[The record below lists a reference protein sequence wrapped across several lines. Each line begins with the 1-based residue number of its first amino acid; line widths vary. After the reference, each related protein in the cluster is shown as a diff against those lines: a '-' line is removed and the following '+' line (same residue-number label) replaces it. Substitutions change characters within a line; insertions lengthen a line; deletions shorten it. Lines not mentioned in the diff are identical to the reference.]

1 MKIISDIEEMIEL
14 ARQWR
19 AAGESVGLVPTMG
32 YLHAGHLSLI
42 RQARADTGHVVVSIF
57 VNPTQFGPN
66 EDFLRYPRDLDED
79 KALCEQAGVD
89 VVFTPRAAEMYPENY
104 DIYVEAADLSRRLC
118 GRSRPGHF
126 RGVCTVVLK
135 LWHIV
140 QPHHAYF
147 GQKDAQQFLILERM
161 ARDLNIAGLVLHQM
175 PIIREADG
183 LALSSR
189 NVYLSAEE
197 RRQAPVLRR
206 ALLAAER
213 LYAAGERQ
221 AAALLDAMRQELA
234 QADLAMVDY
243 LEIVDTVYL
252 KPVAEIKGQALVA
265 LAVYFGR
272 TRLIDNILLG
282 EK

>member
-1 MKIISDIEEMIEL
+1 M
-14 ARQWR
+14 
-19 AAGESVGLVPTMG
+19 
-32 YLHAGHLSLI
+32 
-42 RQARADTGHVVVSIF
+42 
-57 VNPTQFGPN
+57 
-66 EDFLRYPRDLDED
+66 
-79 KALCEQAGVD
+79 
-89 VVFTPRAAEMYPENY
+89 
-104 DIYVEAADLSRRLC
+104 
-118 GRSRPGHF
+118 
-126 RGVCTVVLK
+126 
-135 LWHIV
+135 
-140 QPHHAYF
+140 
-147 GQKDAQQFLILERM
+147 
-161 ARDLNIAGLVLHQM
+161 
-175 PIIREADG
+175 
-183 LALSSR
+183 SSR